1 MWCLNQVED
10 IHSLNRYSIS
20 SPSLALRRIG
30 VKTTDNCNCVG
41 QKRQSCVYCSY
52 LSQSDTR
59 RTTARYARHKDQKK
73 SYVCQRFFVFC
84 LACSSPVYPG
94 WQTISHQQMIG
105 RVGEGMTAWTCGQ
118 LRLLPVNVQSISPG
132 SFRHLL
138 LFHHVTQP
146 GHQQS
151 SPCLIFVIFFTL
163 THFQAWKFYTQ
174 KRVNLRQKLS
184 CDKTA

>member
-1 MWCLNQVED
+1 MNQFIDEEARMWCLNQVED

-59 RTTARYARHKDQKK
+59 RTKARYARHKDQKK

-105 RVGEGMTAWTCGQ
+105 RVGEGMTAWTCGFC
-118 LRLLPVNVQSISPG
+118 QSM
-132 SFRHLL
+132 
-138 LFHHVTQP
+138 
-146 GHQQS
+146 S
-151 SPCLIFVIFFTL
+151 SPSYQAHSATCFYFTM
-163 THFQAWKFYTQ
+163 
-174 KRVNLRQKLS
+174 LRSQDTNS
-184 CDKTA
+184 HH